1 MYRWSMKKEIRIIF
15 LWQWRNQ
22 FFNISCTFH
31 QKYFQTQSL
40 LHNLPNSTLI
50 LNERYSSRFK
60 FWKLMNLPFLPRF
73 NFFLDKITEK
83 FDYKLFHL
91 SNWNPSDNKFLR
103 YPKFLEI
110 NLNHRRLIFRVLN
123 DEFLSLFANQSGHEW
138 SKKRGG
144 GGEGHEKGGNNRV
157 GRVNFAT
164 SSVTR
169 LEAG

>member
-60 FWKLMNLPFLPRF
+60 FWKLINLIQFLSWQNNR
-73 NFFLDKITEK
+73 KIW
-83 FDYKLFHL
+83 LQIISFHL